1 MQNVCGVKEQKIHI
15 KILMKPYQLKSL
27 SLKKKREIELC
38 FFCYENELDFCNNNN
53 ISFKKILDDRFETL
67 NLLKLV

>member
-1 MQNVCGVKEQKIHI
+1 MDSN
-15 KILMKPYQLKSL
+15 QLKEECNCEHCMN
-27 SLKKKREIELC
+27 KKRQIELC
-38 FFCYENELDFCNNNN
+38 FFCYETELDFCNNNN